1 MGQCYLPAISK
12 ANLARSNATL
22 ISLDMSAT
30 DGFSL
35 SLSTAFSRQFLRHVK
50 TLMASPADLVNPL
63 LFFFMVVTLFP
74 LGLGPDPQRLS
85 EMAPGIL
92 WVVALLASLMVSG
105 KLFASDYEDGS
116 LEQLCLAPHPLA
128 ILALAEVLA
137 HWLATGLLLSIVS
150 PVFAV
155 IVGLP
160 TEAFPVL
167 VFSLMLGTLCLTLI
181 GAVGSA
187 LTVSIRRGGLLLS
200 LIIIPLNVPVLIF
213 GTTAVFEATRGGN
226 FESWLALLGALVL
239 LSLALGPLAI
249 GAALRISL
257 DNG

>member
-1 MGQCYLPAISK
+1 MAHSSK
-12 ANLARSNATL
+12 IL
-22 ISLDMSAT
+22 ISPNMPRSDLDT
-30 DGFSL
+30 LPLGV
-35 SLSTAFSRQFLRHVK
+35 AFYRQFVRHGK
-50 TLMASPADLVNPL
+50 TLMASPADLLNPL
-63 LFFFMVVTLFP
+63 LFFFMVITLFP

-85 EMAPGIL
+85 QMAPGIL

-105 KLFASDYEDGS
+105 KLFASDFEDGS

-137 HWLATGLLLSIVS
+137 HWLGTGLLLSLVS

-155 IVGLP
+155 LLGLP
-160 TEAFPVL
+160 AQALPVL
-167 VFSLMLGTLCLTLI
+167 VFSLLLGTLCLTLI

-200 LIIIPLNVPVLIF
+200 LIIIPLHVPVLIF
-213 GTTAVFEATRGGN
+213 GSTAVIEATLGGN
-226 FESWLALLGALVL
+226 PESWLALLGALVL
-239 LSLALGPLAI
+239 VSVALGPLAI

>member
-1 MGQCYLPAISK
+1 MAHSSK
-12 ANLARSNATL
+12 IL
-22 ISLDMSAT
+22 ISLNMPRSDLDTLPLGA
-30 DGFSL
+30 
-35 SLSTAFSRQFLRHVK
+35 AFYRQFVRHGK
-50 TLMASPADLVNPL
+50 TLMASPADLLNPL
-63 LFFFMVVTLFP
+63 LFFFMVITLFP

-85 EMAPGIL
+85 QMAPGIL

-105 KLFASDYEDGS
+105 KLFASDFEDGS

-137 HWLATGLLLSIVS
+137 HWLGTGLLLSLVS

-155 IVGLP
+155 LLGLP
-160 TEAFPVL
+160 AQALPVL
-167 VFSLMLGTLCLTLI
+167 VFSLLLGTVCLTLI

-200 LIIIPLNVPVLIF
+200 LIIIPLHVPVLIF
-213 GTTAVFEATRGGN
+213 GSTAVIEATLGGN
-226 FESWLALLGALVL
+226 PESWLALLGALVL
-239 LSLALGPLAI
+239 GSVALGPLAI

>member
-1 MGQCYLPAISK
+1 MPRADLDTLPLGA
-12 ANLARSNATL
+12 
-22 ISLDMSAT
+22 
-30 DGFSL
+30 
-35 SLSTAFSRQFLRHVK
+35 AFYRQFLRHGK
-50 TLMASPADLVNPL
+50 TLMASRTDLLNPL
-63 LFFFMVVTLFP
+63 LFFFMVITLFP

-85 EMAPGIL
+85 QMAPGIL

-105 KLFASDYEDGS
+105 KLFASDFEDGS

-137 HWLATGLLLSIVS
+137 HWLGTGLLLSVVS

-155 IVGLP
+155 LLGLP
-160 TEAFPVL
+160 AQALPVL
-167 VFSLMLGTLCLTLI
+167 VFSLLLGTLCLTLI

-200 LIIIPLNVPVLIF
+200 LIIIPLHVPVLIF
-213 GTTAVFEATRGGN
+213 GSTAVIEATLGGN
-226 FESWLALLGALVL
+226 PESWLALLGALVL
-239 LSLALGPLAI
+239 VSVALGPLAI

>member
-1 MGQCYLPAISK
+1 MAHSRKI
-12 ANLARSNATL
+12 L
-22 ISLDMSAT
+22 ISLNMPRADLDTLPLGA
-30 DGFSL
+30 
-35 SLSTAFSRQFLRHVK
+35 AFYRQFLRHGK
-50 TLMASPADLVNPL
+50 TLMASPADLLNPL
-63 LFFFMVVTLFP
+63 LFFFMVITLFP

-85 EMAPGIL
+85 QMAPGIL

-105 KLFASDYEDGS
+105 KLFASDFEDGS

-137 HWLATGLLLSIVS
+137 HWLGTGLLLSLVS

-155 IVGLP
+155 LLGLP
-160 TEAFPVL
+160 AQALPVL
-167 VFSLMLGTLCLTLI
+167 VFSLLLGTLCLTLI

-200 LIIIPLNVPVLIF
+200 LIIIPLHVPVLIF
-213 GTTAVFEATRGGN
+213 GSTAVIEATLGGN
-226 FESWLALLGALVL
+226 PESWLALLGALVL
-239 LSLALGPLAI
+239 VSVALGPLAI

>member
-1 MGQCYLPAISK
+1 MPRGDLDTLPLGA
-12 ANLARSNATL
+12 
-22 ISLDMSAT
+22 
-30 DGFSL
+30 
-35 SLSTAFSRQFLRHVK
+35 AFYRQFLRHGK
-50 TLMASPADLVNPL
+50 TLMASPADLLNPL
-63 LFFFMVVTLFP
+63 LFFFMVITLFP

-85 EMAPGIL
+85 QMAPGIL

-105 KLFASDYEDGS
+105 KLFASDFEDGS

-137 HWLATGLLLSIVS
+137 HWLGTGLLLSVVS

-155 IVGLP
+155 LLGLP
-160 TEAFPVL
+160 AQALPVL
-167 VFSLMLGTLCLTLI
+167 VFSLLLGTLCLTLI

-200 LIIIPLNVPVLIF
+200 LIIIPLHVPVLIF
-213 GTTAVFEATRGGN
+213 GSTAVIEATLGGN
-226 FESWLALLGALVL
+226 PESWLALLGALVL
-239 LSLALGPLAI
+239 VSVALGPLAI